1 MPSKVTLTVTE
12 GRFKGQEIVFTERT
26 TCLIGRDDDCNLK
39 LPDDED
45 HRTISRYHCFL
56 DINPP
61 NARIR
66 DFGSL
71 NGTYVNGNKIGQ
83 RESHQTREEAIKV
96 QFPEYD
102 LQHGDEV
109 KLSHTVFQVS
119 IEREDIG
126 YSPTINY
133 TGYNPLENPDL
144 SSYTILKELGKGG
157 FGAVY
162 LARQDATG
170 KEVALKILLPQ
181 VIATEGVVERF
192 MREIE
197 NTKALR
203 HPNVVRLEDAGYWEQ
218 TFFFTLEYCNG
229 GSVVDLMNQQGK
241 LLPMPLALNII
252 LQVLDGLA
260 YTHNAEIPFVRCSD
274 GGFTKGRGLVHRD
287 LKPGNIFL
295 VKDNNNYIAK
305 IGDYGLAKS
314 FDVAGLSGQTLT
326 GSIAGTPIF
335 MPRQQVIDFKYAQ
348 PDVDVWAAAACLYYM
363 LTGCFPRD
371 LKGKDPFLAILQ
383 TSAVPIQQRDP
394 NIPSRLAKVIDLA
407 LIDNPKI
414 HFKTAI
420 EFKQALVSAI

>member
-1 MPSKVTLTVTE
+1 MPSQVTLTVTE
-12 GRFKGQEIVFTERT
+12 GRFKGQEVVFIERT
-26 TCLIGRDDDCNLK
+26 TCLVGRGDDCNLQ
-39 LPDDED
+39 LPDDEN
-45 HRTISRYHCFL
+45 HRTISRYHCLL

-71 NGTYVNGNKIGQ
+71 NGTYVNGKKIGQ
-83 RESHQTREEAIKV
+83 RESHQSREEAIKIK
-96 QFPEYD
+96 FPEYD
-102 LQHGDEV
+102 LQDNDEIR
-109 KLSHTVFQVS
+109 LSHTVFQVS
-119 IEREDIG
+119 IERENHI

-133 TGYNPLENPDL
+133 AGRNPLENPDL

-229 GSVVDLMNQQGK
+229 GSVIDLMEQQGQP
-241 LLPMPLALNII
+241 LPIPLALNII

-260 YTHNAEIPFVRCSD
+260 YTHNAEIPYVKCAD
-274 GGFTKGRGLVHRD
+274 GSFTKGRGLVHRD
-287 LKPGNIFL
+287 IKPGNIFL
-295 VKDNNNYIAK
+295 VKEGKGYIAK
-305 IGDYGLAKS
+305 IGDYGLAKA

-326 GSIAGTPIF
+326 GSVAGTPIF

-348 PDVDVWAAAACLYYM
+348 PDVDVWATAACLYYM
-363 LTGCFPRD
+363 LTGYFPRD
-371 LKGKDPFLAILQ
+371 LQGKDPLLAILQ
-383 TSAVPIQQRDP
+383 NSPIPIQQR
-394 NIPSRLAKVIDLA
+394 NAKIPLPLAKVIDLA
-407 LIDNPKI
+407 LIDKPEI

-420 EFKQALVSAI
+420 DLKQALLSAS